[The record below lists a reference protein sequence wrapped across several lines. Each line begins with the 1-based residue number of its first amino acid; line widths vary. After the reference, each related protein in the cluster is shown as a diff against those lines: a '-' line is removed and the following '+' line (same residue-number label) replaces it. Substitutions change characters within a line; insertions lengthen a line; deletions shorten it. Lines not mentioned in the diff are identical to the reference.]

1 MKRTPQRLA
10 IKVKYLIMFP
20 SMRVICQKPFLTSQF
35 QVATSLVS
43 LPLESFLYV
52 AGPQFAPGISAVV
65 TTLIPHVSVVV
76 VPAVVVSA
84 YVLFTIN
91 QKETTASESAMKLSI
106 FFINIC

>member
-10 IKVKYLIMFP
+10 IKVKYLIILP

-35 QVATSLVS
+35 QVHFFSQGL
-43 LPLESFLYV
+43 
-52 AGPQFAPGISAVV
+52 QFAPGISAVV

-76 VPAVVVSA
+76 VPAVAFA
-84 YVLFTIN
+84 YVLFTTN
-91 QKETTASESAMKLSI
+91 QKERRVSESAMKLSI